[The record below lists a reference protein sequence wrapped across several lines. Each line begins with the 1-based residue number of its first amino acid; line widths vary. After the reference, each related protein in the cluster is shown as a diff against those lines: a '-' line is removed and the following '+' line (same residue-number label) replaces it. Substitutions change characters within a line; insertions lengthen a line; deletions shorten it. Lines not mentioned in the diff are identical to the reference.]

1 MTSEER
7 AIQRRM
13 TPEEKAE
20 IRRAEKEA
28 RDEVL
33 SWKLAVS
40 AEMNA
45 MTFDERLAHHAK
57 MAEKYRT
64 EGFNVVSRR
73 SSL

>member
-1 MTSEER
+1 MTREER

-20 IRRAEKEA
+20 MRRAEKEV

-40 AEMNA
+40 AEINA
-45 MTFDERLAHHAK
+45 LKTEEERLAYFKKIADECR
-57 MAEKYRT
+57 AQ
-64 EGFNVVSRR
+64 GLNVVE
-73 SSL
+73 